1 MKLTLALLSAV
12 FAQDAYNPTE
22 AAPTENP
29 ESEVNFK

>member
-22 AAPTENP
+22 APVENP